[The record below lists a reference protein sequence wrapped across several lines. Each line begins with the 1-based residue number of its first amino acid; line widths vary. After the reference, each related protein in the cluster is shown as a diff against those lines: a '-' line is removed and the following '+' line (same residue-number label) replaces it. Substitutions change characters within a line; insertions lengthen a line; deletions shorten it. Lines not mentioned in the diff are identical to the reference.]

1 MLNVRGERTGN
12 NIKLVAI
19 DIDGTLVD
27 NDRNISSRNKEA
39 IRSLRDIGVEVTLA
53 TGRMFDS
60 AKVYADE
67 LELNL
72 PLVTY
77 QGALV
82 KVSATGEI
90 LYERYVDASLAQQ
103 VVALAADK
111 GFRAWFY
118 LNDRVL
124 VDKITP
130 ETREYA
136 AKYRVPVCAV
146 DSLADYAQLSPLKL
160 IVPDYNEESL
170 TRFEL
175 ESKEAFG
182 SSLHIARSLPQYLEF
197 GHPEATKAKGID
209 AVVRYL
215 GISPQE
221 VMAIGDSW
229 NDLEMLEYAGIAVVM
244 GNARDDIKEKADYVT
259 LSNQDHGVAAA
270 LEKLLL
276 L

>member
-1 MLNVRGERTGN
+1 MVNVCGERTGN

-27 NDRNISSRNKEA
+27 NDRNISPRNKEA
-39 IRSLRDIGVEVTLA
+39 IRNLRDNGVEVTLA

-60 AKVYADE
+60 AKIYADE
-67 LELNL
+67 LGLNL

-90 LYERYVDASLAQQ
+90 LYERYVDAPLAQK

-118 LNDRVL
+118 LDDHVL

-130 ETREYA
+130 KTREYA
-136 AKYRVPVCAV
+136 AKYHVPIREVA
-146 DSLADYAQLSPLKL
+146 SLADCAHLSPLKL
-160 IVPDYNEESL
+160 IVADYNEEAL
-170 TRFEL
+170 TRFEV

-182 SSLHIARSLPQYLEF
+182 SSLHIARSLAQYLEF
-197 GHPEATKAKGID
+197 GHPEATKADGID

-215 GISPQE
+215 GINPQE

-229 NDLEMLEYAGIAVVM
+229 NDLEMLEYAGLAVVM
-244 GNARDDIKEKADYVT
+244 GNARDDIKAKADYIT
-259 LSNQDHGVAAA
+259 LSNEDHGVAAA
-270 LEKLLL
+270 LEELL
-276 L
+276 